1 MKIQKIEAYKTTDDK
16 IFDNIEDA
24 EDHQYILEL
33 PANENQHLSKREQE
47 VFNYLTKTSL
57 ENKEI
62 AEKLG
67 VTLTTIKAHSKKIY
81 EKTNTKNRIELLIN
95 LQKELTY

>member
-1 MKIQKIEAYKTTDDK
+1 MKIQKIEAYKTTDNK

-33 PANENQHLSKREQE
+33 PLEESKQLSKREQE

-62 AEKLG
+62 ARILN
-67 VTLTTIKAHSKKIY
+67 VTPTTIKAHSKKIY
-81 EKTNTKNRIELLIN
+81 EKTSTKNRIELLVN
-95 LQKELTY
+95 LQK